1 MDHPLGAQAPGV
13 VAGDVG
19 FLASVAAWLADP
31 SHWSGS
37 DGVPTRVG
45 QHALL
50 SAVIVLLACII
61 ALPLGVGLGH
71 IRKASFLTISI
82 ANVGRALPS
91 LAMLALVLPLAF
103 ALGLGLGFW
112 PTVIALVPLGIPPI
126 LTNSFVG
133 VKEVEADVVDA
144 ARGMGMS
151 GWQILRQVE
160 LPIAAPLV
168 MAGIRNSAVAT
179 VATATLG
186 AVVASGGLGRY
197 IVDGLAT
204 QDYDK
209 LFVGALLVALM
220 AIGTELG
227 FAALERRLNPAGGE
241 HSELLRVS

>member
-1 MDHPLGAQAPGV
+1 M
-13 VAGDVG
+13 G
-19 FLASVAAWLADP
+19 FLASVGAWLVDP
-31 SHWSGS
+31 RHWSGS
-37 DGVPTRVG
+37 DGIPTRVG
-45 QHALL
+45 EHALI
-50 SAVIVLLACII
+50 SVVIVVLACII

-112 PTVIALVPLGIPPI
+112 PTVMALVPLGIPPV

-227 FAALERRLNPAGGE
+227 FAALERRMTRAGGE
-241 HSELLRVS
+241 RSELLRVS